1 MVRNMHPGPDWVPAV
16 VIERLGPLTYLV
28 ETTDHLLWKRHI
40 DLLRELKVNSQVET
54 PQSTE
59 SDPSDLDIPLGDTTS
74 MGTPPEKVT
83 TPPDPPGQNS
93 NQDIV
98 PETPRYPR
106 HDRRSPI
113 SMAPMLELAGM
124 FNLVGRSVVY

>member
-1 MVRNMHPGPDWVPAV
+1 MARNMRPGPDLVPAV

-28 ETTDHLLWKRHI
+28 KTADHLLWKRHI
-40 DLLRELKVNSQVET
+40 DLLRELKMDSQTET

-59 SDPSDLDIPLGDTTS
+59 SDPSDLDIPLGDTTHMS
-74 MGTPPEKVT
+74 TPPEEII
-83 TPPDPPGQNS
+83 TPPEPPDQNR

-106 HDRRSPI
+106 RDRRSPDWYGQYV
-113 SMAPMLELAGM
+113 S
-124 FNLVGRSVVY
+124 LVKYV

>member
-1 MVRNMHPGPDWVPAV
+1 MAHNMHHGPDRVPAV

-59 SDPSDLDIPLGDTTS
+59 SDPSELNIPLGDTTS
-74 MGTPPEKVT
+74 TGTPPEEVT
-83 TPPDPPGQNS
+83 TLPDSPSQNR

-106 HDRRSPI
+106 H
-113 SMAPMLELAGM
+113 
-124 FNLVGRSVVY
+124 